1 MCLTYKASIGASIC
15 DIDVKCKTRDNT
27 AMIKLIIEFLSLI
40 SGVDLLSLFLETYR
54 ISKIEKKD
62 NNHAENV
69 RRPYNMRIKLRKV
82 LL

>member
-1 MCLTYKASIGASIC
+1 
-15 DIDVKCKTRDNT
+15 
-27 AMIKLIIEFLSLI
+27 MIIFIIELLSLI
-40 SGVDLLSLFLETYR
+40 SVVDLLSLFLKTYR

-82 LL
+82 LLEK